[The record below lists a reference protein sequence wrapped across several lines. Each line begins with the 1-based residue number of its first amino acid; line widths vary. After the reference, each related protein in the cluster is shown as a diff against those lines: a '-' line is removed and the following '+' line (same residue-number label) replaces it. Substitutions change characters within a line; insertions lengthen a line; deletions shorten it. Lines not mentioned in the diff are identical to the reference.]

1 MMEFP
6 PWGFK
11 PYLFPM
17 TPVLPRP
24 GTELRMR
31 ARPFTWELS
40 LPAIK
45 GARPRPFPVETAQ
58 RGYFRLGGVCKIKPL
73 CGDDSPCPSAT
84 SHPSILLKGGVVLQL
99 PALTRDQ
106 GDLTQEGSQLT
117 LTLGKGADLEILW
130 VDIPNLDH
138 E

>member
-1 MMEFP
+1 MIEFQ

-11 PYLFPM
+11 SYPFPM
-17 TPVLPRP
+17 TPVLPSP

-45 GARPRPFPVETAQ
+45 GARPRPFPTGAAQ
-58 RGYFRLGGVCKIKPL
+58 RGYFGLGGLLELRPL
-73 CGDDSPCPSAT
+73 CGDDSPCPSVT
-84 SHPSILLKGGVVLQL
+84 SHPSIPLKGGVVLKL

-106 GDLTQEGSQLT
+106 GDLT
-117 LTLGKGADLEILW
+117 
-130 VDIPNLDH
+130 
-138 E
+138 